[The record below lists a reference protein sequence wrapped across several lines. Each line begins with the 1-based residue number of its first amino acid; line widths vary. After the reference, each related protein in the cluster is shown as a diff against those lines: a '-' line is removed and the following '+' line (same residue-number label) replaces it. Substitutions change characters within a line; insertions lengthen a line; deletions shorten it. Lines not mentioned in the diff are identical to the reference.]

1 MALRPRCVD
10 EVPEDTAR
18 VARAAFP
25 KGNPYLTLRDELG
38 ALYEDE
44 AFAALFVSPRGRPAE
59 SPGRVALV
67 TALEFAENLSDR
79 QAADAVRGR
88 IDWKY
93 LLGLELSDPGFD
105 YSVLSEFRQ
114 RVLAGGAERQL
125 LDALLQ
131 RLKERGLI
139 RGRGRQR
146 TDSTYVL
153 AAIREL
159 NRLECVGETLR
170 HALNSLAVVVPEW
183 LRTQAPPEWFDRYGQ
198 RLEQYRLPKEKEERA
213 ALAEVIG
220 RDGYHLLEA
229 VYGTTA
235 LAWLSEVPVVETLRQ
250 VWLQQYYREGDL
262 VRWRTPEEL
271 PPGKLMI
278 QSPYDAEARYSH
290 RRSVEWT
297 GYKVHLSETCED
309 DLPMLITNVET
320 TPSTTPDVSMTETIH
335 EHLQEKGLLPGEHLL
350 DTGYVDAQGLVESK
364 QQGIELIGPVQSDS
378 SWQARAGQGFDIA
391 CFAIDWEAQRVTC
404 PQGRQSFIWSAGE
417 DDYGHPAIDVRFA
430 KQECLACSQR
440 AQCTHSPDRPRSLQL
455 RPKEQHL
462 ALQWARQRQTTAEFK
477 ERYARRAGVE
487 GTVSQGTRGHG
498 LRRTR
503 YIGLA
508 KTHLQHVW
516 TAVAINLMRLADWF
530 AEAPRA
536 QTRCS
541 RFAALAPA

>member
-1 MALRPRCVD
+1 MALRPRD
-10 EVPEDTAR
+10 FEQIPEDTAR

-38 ALYEDE
+38 TLYNDE

-79 QAADAVRGR
+79 QAADAARGR

-93 LLGLELSDPGFD
+93 LLGLELTDPGFD

-114 RVLAGGAERQL
+114 RVLEGGAERQL
-125 LDALLQ
+125 LDAVLQ

-139 RGRGRQR
+139 RERGRQR

-159 NRLECVGETLR
+159 NRLECMGETLR

-183 LRTQAPPEWFDRYGQ
+183 LRAQVAPEWFDRYGP
-198 RLEQYRLPKEKEERA
+198 RCEQYRLPKGKEERA
-213 ALAEVIG
+213 VLAEVIG

-229 VYGTTA
+229 VYGA
-235 LAWLSEVPVVETLRQ
+235 SAPAWLSEVPAVETLRQ

-262 VRWRTPEEL
+262 VRWRAANEL
-271 PPGKLMI
+271 PPGKQMI
-278 QSPYDAEARYSH
+278 QSPYDVEARYSH

-350 DTGYVDAQGLVESK
+350 DAGYVDAQGLVESE

-378 SWQARAGQGFDIA
+378 SWQAQAGQGFDVA

-404 PQGRQSFIWSAGE
+404 PQGRHSVIWSAGE
-417 DDYGHPAIDVRFA
+417 DEYGHPVIDVRFA

-440 AQCTHSPDRPRSLQL
+440 AQCTHSPDRPRSLKL
-455 RPKEQHL
+455 HPKEQHL
-462 ALQWARQRQTTAEFK
+462 ALQRARQRQTTAEFK
-477 ERYARRAGVE
+477 ERYARRAGME
-487 GTVSQGTRGHG
+487 GTVSQGTRECG

-503 YIGLA
+503 YIGVA

-516 TAVAINLMRLADWF
+516 TAVAIDLMRLADWF
-530 AEAPRA
+530 AETPRA

-541 RFAALAPA
+541 RFAALASA